1 MENIAYLFPGQGSQA
16 LGMGHAAANDS
27 DGAKAILNRAD
38 DRLPFSLSELMKD
51 GPEEQLKETA
61 NAQPA
66 LLTASIASLSLLED
80 AEIELVT
87 WLGIVLGSI
96 VRLLQAGALRFD
108 DAVYAVH
115 ERGKFM
121 QAAVPA
127 GEGTMAAVIGM
138 EREPLMQI
146 TKRVSESGHAVQ
158 LANLNAPGQ
167 IVISGTVEG
176 VQAASAAAKEEGAR
190 RVMPLNVS
198 GPFHS
203 ALMEPAKEQLRNVL
217 TAIEFQNARIPVVT
231 NIHATP
237 VSNGEELRQGLVE
250 QLTSPVYWEDTIRFM
265 IREGVDTFVEFGSG
279 QVLSGSKRF
288 NAEMMFS
295 PSATSKKL
303 NNLNKQ

>member
-1 MENIAYLFPGQGSQA
+1 
-16 LGMGHAAANDS
+16 
-27 DGAKAILNRAD
+27 
-38 DRLPFSLSELMKD
+38 
-51 GPEEQLKETA
+51 
-61 NAQPA
+61 
-66 LLTASIASLSLLED
+66 
-80 AEIELVT
+80 
-87 WLGIVLGSI
+87 
-96 VRLLQAGALRFD
+96 
-108 DAVYAVH
+108 
-115 ERGKFM
+115 
-121 QAAVPA
+121 
-127 GEGTMAAVIGM
+127 MAAVIGM

-279 QVLSGSKRF
+279 QVLSGS
-288 NAEMMFS
+288 
-295 PSATSKKL
+295 
-303 NNLNKQ
+303 